1 MSSCPVAM
9 TSAFFADSQESQERL
24 HLDQDSQNALEL
36 QGADFGTATLDG
48 ADGGASQDVLPS
60 FAAELPQWLAGTG
73 AGDQPLSQ
81 ESAVSNDSSHAASLA
96 ASTFVFGV
104 PGDVG
109 DVASLAVAGACG
121 ADGDTTKRG
130 TKRNVSELLGA
141 AGGVGRVGRPFP
153 RLAGVPRR
161 SSSLPAPRKQPMCD
175 QRPSWLP
182 STFEFFAG
190 ATEKLRHPGGLRAQ
204 ASAAASTRAA
214 PSPLPE
220 QLTPLKLQNPARTLR
235 KASTDP
241 GDPGSAVYHPIC
253 ICPDCCGLAYDL
265 PVGYTYYCGRDECVA
280 ALQVWTWNDI
290 NDADDNNYAGAQQSG
305 ETEDKE

>member
-1 MSSCPVAM
+1 M

-48 ADGGASQDVLPS
+48 ADGGASQDVLPN

-130 TKRNVSELLGA
+130 TKRNVSELLGV

-153 RLAGVPRR
+153 RRAGVPRR

-175 QRPSWLP
+175 QRWSP

-241 GDPGSAVYHPIC
+241 GDPGSAVYPPIR

-265 PVGYTYYCGRDECVA
+265 PVGYTGTPTIAAVTNVWLLSRSGRGTTSTTPMTTITLE
-280 ALQVWTWNDI
+280 LSSLGRLRTKSEP
-290 NDADDNNYAGAQQSG
+290 ADR
-305 ETEDKE
+305 